1 MLERLDGSCRT
12 PIAGLAGIDESDGS
26 LRLAGLIAK
35 PDGSAMVAARRA
47 GAPGDGPDLGRDLA
61 AELLAEAGPGF
72 LA

>member
-12 PIAGLAGIDESDGS
+12 PIAGLAGIERGDGP
-26 LRLAGLIAK
+26 LRLLGLIAK
-35 PDGSAMVAARRA
+35 PDGSAVVAGERV
-47 GAPGDGPDLGRDLA
+47 GAAGDGADLGRDLA